1 MARQGRIRR
10 FLDRIQPLFSRGGM
24 LERYGAVYEM
34 VDTFLYTPAD
44 VTSGAPHVRDAI
56 DLKRLMIAVVLAAT
70 PCLLMAM
77 YMVGHETNA
86 ALAAAGVEA
95 VDGWRATVLERFGI
109 GFSPESI
116 WACLAHGALYVLPIY
131 IVTLIAGGF
140 WEVVF
145 ALVRNHEINE
155 GFFVTSLLF
164 TLTLPAS
171 IPLWQ
176 VAIGISFGVV
186 IGKEIF
192 GGTGKN
198 VLNPALVGRAF
209 LFFAYPAHMSGDA
222 VWVPMDGISA
232 IGGTA
237 VDSFTGATA
246 LYLASEGGI
255 EAMLLGGITWMDA
268 FLGNIQGSLGETS
281 TLACL
286 LGAAFLLV
294 SRVASWRIMAG
305 VMLGMIATSTLF
317 NLIGSATNPMFA
329 LPWYWHLVLG
339 GYAFG
344 MVFMATDPVTASMT
358 DTGRWIYGALIGA
371 MVTFIRVLNP
381 GFPEGMMLAILFANV
396 FASLIDWFVMQA
408 NIRRRMRR
416 NAA

>member
-1 MARQGRIRR
+1 MARKDKLRR
-10 FLDRIQPLFSRGGM
+10 FLDRVEPVFSKGGA
-24 LERYGAVYEM
+24 LGRYGAVFEM

-44 VTSGAPHVRDAI
+44 VTAGAPHVRDAI

-77 YMVGHETNA
+77 YTVGHETNA
-86 ALAAAGVEA
+86 ALAATGMDIAH
-95 VDGWRATVLERFGI
+95 GWRGSLLGRLGI
-109 GFSPESI
+109 GFQADST

-131 IVTLIAGGF
+131 FVTLIAGGI
-140 WEVVF
+140 WEVLF

-164 TLTLPAS
+164 ALTLPAT

-198 VLNPALVGRAF
+198 FLNPALVGRAF
-209 LFFAYPAHMSGDA
+209 LFFAYPSHMSGNA
-222 VWVPMDGISA
+222 VWVPVDGVS
-232 IGGTA
+232 
-237 VDSFTGATA
+237 GATA
-246 LYLASEGGI
+246 LYLASEGGV
-255 EAMLLGGITWMDA
+255 EAMMHGGVTWMNA
-268 FLGNIQGSLGETS
+268 FLGNIQGSIGETS

-286 LGAAFLLV
+286 FGAAFLILT
-294 SRVASWRIMAG
+294 RVASWRIMAG
-305 VMLGMIATSTLF
+305 VMAGMVGTSLLF
-317 NLIGSATNPMFA
+317 NLIGSSSNPMFA

-344 MVFMATDPVTASMT
+344 MVFMATDPVSAAMT
-358 DTGRWIYGALIGA
+358 DAGRWVYGIVIGV
-371 MVTFIRVLNP
+371 MVTLIRVLNP
-381 GFPEGMMLAILFANV
+381 GFPEGMMLAILFGNV
-396 FASLIDWFVMQA
+396 FAPLIDWFVVQT

-416 NAA
+416 HAG

>member
-1 MARQGRIRR
+1 MARTGRLRR
-10 FLDRIQPLFSRGGM
+10 SLDRIEPLFSRGGA
-24 LERYGAVYEM
+24 LERFGSVYEM
-34 VDTFLYTPAD
+34 LDTFLYTPAD
-44 VTSGAPHVRDAI
+44 VTAGVTHVRDAI
-56 DLKRLMIAVVLAAT
+56 DLKRLMIIVVLAAT
-70 PCLLMAM
+70 PCFLMAM

-86 ALAAAGVEA
+86 ALAAMGMEA
-95 VDGWRATVLERFGI
+95 ADGWRGTLLARFGI
-109 GFSPESI
+109 GFNADDT
-116 WACLAHGALYVLPIY
+116 WACMAHGALYVLPIY

-140 WEVVF
+140 WEVLF

-164 TLTLPAS
+164 ALTLPAS

-198 VLNPALVGRAF
+198 FLNPALVGRAF

-222 VWVPMDGISA
+222 VWVPVDGIS
-232 IGGTA
+232 
-237 VDSFTGATA
+237 GATPLA
-246 LYLASEGGI
+246 LAAAGGI
-255 EAMLLGGITWMDA
+255 EAVLAGGVTWMDA
-268 FLGNIQGSLGETS
+268 FLGSVQGSLGETS

-286 LGAAFLLV
+286 FGAAILV
-294 SRVASWRIMAG
+294 FTRVASWRIMAG
-305 VMLGMIATSTLF
+305 VMLGLVATSTLF
-317 NLIGSATNPMFA
+317 NLVGSTTNPLFA
-329 LPWYWHLVLG
+329 MPWYWHLVLG

-344 MVFMATDPVTASMT
+344 MVFMATDPVSASMT
-358 DTGRWIYGALIGA
+358 DTGRWIFGALIGV
-371 MVTFIRVLNP
+371 MVTLIRVLNP

-408 NIRRRMRR
+408 NIRRRLHRD
-416 NAA
+416 AA